1 MKLYNQNIEPLELFL
16 TKYNFEINGI
26 EKICTGQKYTAVLL
40 KSGNIGVCANFGHKI
55 DSQKAN
61 YSNPNLKNISHRIVL
76 NAYFSALF
84 NYSNHNK
91 SCIDIFE
98 AIDFKKYKKVVM
110 LGLFNSLSKKFD
122 DAEIS
127 IIVSDP
133 RSKNHNLS
141 PASEQKKFLSKA
153 DTVILTSTSVFN
165 ATFLNVINHTNDQ
178 CDIFMLG
185 PSSIMTPEM
194 FHYKNIKIIF
204 GATFMKFDH
213 RVLKIIQE
221 DGGTKDFLKYEN
233 KRILQKV
240 NI

>member
-1 MKLYNQNIEPLELFL
+1 MKIYNQNIDPLGHFL

-26 EKICTGQKYTAVLL
+26 EKICTGLKYTAVLL
-40 KSGNIGVCANFGHKI
+40 KSGNIGVCANLGTKI
-55 DSQKAN
+55 DPQKAT
-61 YSNPNLKNISHRIVL
+61 YSNPDLKNISHRIIL
-76 NAYFSALF
+76 NAYFSALL

-98 AIDFKKYKKVVM
+98 AIDFRNYKKVVM
-110 LGLFNSLSKKFD
+110 LGLFKSLSKKFE
-122 DAEIS
+122 DAGIS
-127 IIVSDP
+127 IIVSDR
-133 RSKNHNLS
+133 RSNDPVLS
-141 PASEQKKFLSKA
+141 PLSEQKKILSEA
-153 DTVILTSTSVFN
+153 DAVILTSTSIFN
-165 ATFLNVINHTNDQ
+165 ASFLNAINPTNDQ

-194 FHYKNIKIIF
+194 LHYKNIKIIF

-221 DGGTKDFLKYEN
+221 NGGTKDFLKYEN

-240 NI
+240 K